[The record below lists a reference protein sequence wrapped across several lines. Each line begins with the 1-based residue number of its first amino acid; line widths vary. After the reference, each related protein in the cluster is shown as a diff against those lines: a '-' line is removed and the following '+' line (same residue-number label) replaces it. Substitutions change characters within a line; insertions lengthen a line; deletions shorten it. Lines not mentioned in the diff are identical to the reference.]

1 MSCGC
6 GKIKGPAKNNS
17 KEMVLALAKRYQQNH
32 GGIIVFFKCDNY
44 NFTELKDFSSN
55 GKTEIEYFM

>member
-6 GKIKGPAKNNS
+6 GKIKEPTKDIAK
-17 KEMVLALAKRYQQNH
+17 EVVLELAKRYQRDT
-32 GGIIVFFKCDNY
+32 GCVVVFFKCSDY
-44 NFTELKDFSSN
+44 NFTELKNFTSN